1 MTHRDVRPT
10 TLGIDLGDKHSDVC
24 VMGSEGEVVRR
35 FRVKTTSSGFQG
47 RLAHWAGARAVVE
60 VGTHSPWV
68 SRLLASMGFDVIV
81 ANPNKVG
88 LIGHSFKKTDAHDA
102 EVLAK
107 LGQLDPSLLSPIQH
121 RSETAQRD
129 LMLLRAREGVVA
141 SRTQM
146 VNSVRGFAKALGH
159 RCPSSSTAS
168 FTKRVRESMDAELF
182 PGLADLLELIDVL
195 SEKIKGLDRAV
206 EAACGRYPAT
216 ARLRQISGVGAQTAL
231 CYVLTLEDPR
241 RFGRSRDVGSF
252 LGLVPRQRESGER
265 KPRLRITKAG
275 DRTLRR
281 LMVQAAQYILG
292 PFGPETDLRT
302 FGLGVA
308 ERAGKKKGVIAT
320 ARKLSVLLHHL
331 WATGVDYR
339 PLREVPSP

>member
-1 MTHRDVRPT
+1 MTHRDVRRT
-10 TLGIDLGDKHSDVC
+10 TLGIDLGDKQSDVC
-24 VMGSEGEVVRR
+24 VLGSEGAVVRR

-68 SRLLASMGFDVIV
+68 SRLLSAMGFEVIV
-81 ANPNKVG
+81 ANANKVG

-121 RSETAQRD
+121 RSETAQKD
-129 LMLLRAREGVVA
+129 LMMLRARDGVVA

-146 VNSVRGFAKALGH
+146 VNSVRGFVKALGQ
-159 RCPSSSTAS
+159 RCPSSSTS
-168 FTKRVRESMDAELF
+168 KFTERVRESLEEGLF
-182 PGLADLLELIDVL
+182 PGLAELLEVIDVL
-195 SEKIKGLDRAV
+195 SEKIRVLDQAV
-206 EAACGRYPAT
+206 KDACHRYPAT
-216 ARLRQISGVGAQTAL
+216 SRLQQISGVGATTAL

-292 PFGPETDLRT
+292 PFGPETDLRA
-302 FGLGVA
+302 FGLALA
-308 ERAGKKKGVIAT
+308 ERSGKKKGVVAT
-320 ARKLSVLLHHL
+320 ARKLSILLHHL
-331 WATGVDYR
+331 WVTGADYR
-339 PLREVPSP
+339 PQREVAPT